1 MISVT
6 YFCSRVKNLEE
17 LLHTPLHWLSKK
29 KQVLYK
35 DNRVQILNA
44 AVEKQS
50 YINPFLLQ
58 VNTRIN

>member
-6 YFCSRVKNLEE
+6 YFCSRVKNLEG